1 MRLAEWLKGQF
12 LGAPNTAQ
20 SNQTR
25 PRTPDASVSLS
36 GLAGQRELARMGP
49 AGVSRGAEYLG
60 LMPSSSTR
68 SMGPGSPVIGIR
80 RSRKD
85 QSDIYE
91 EVGELIERLCQSG
104 AATDG
109 NYSVLDAWL
118 ADQLRLHEAQ
128 IRDEYKQAWDQYMS
142 INAQYDMSITRSQEK
157 IRQKSRSILKAQE
170 SHAAARDQLRG
181 L

>member
-1 MRLAEWLKGQF
+1 MRLVEWFRQRF
-12 LGAPNTAQ
+12 SSDVNTTAGEQ
-20 SNQTR
+20 H
-25 PRTPDASVSLS
+25 DAR
-36 GLAGQRELARMGP
+36 G
-49 AGVSRGAEYLG
+49 SRGLVVASGHAIHQEHIQTGTAGASRGTDYLG
-60 LMPSSSTR
+60 LMPTSSTR

-170 SHAAARDQLRG
+170 SHAAARGQLRG